1 MSAGFL
7 ILQIKLLIILGIN
20 KILSNTTCLII
31 SNIMVMS
38 KLVNKIADNI
48 THNGIAEQTACTNIA
63 ISDNNN

>member
-1 MSAGFL
+1 
-7 ILQIKLLIILGIN
+7 
-20 KILSNTTCLII
+20 
-31 SNIMVMS
+31 MVMS